1 MARELKY
8 TRNIGIAAHIDAG
21 KTTTTERI
29 LFYTGKSHKIGEVH
43 DGAATMDWMA
53 QEQERGITITSAA
66 TTCEWNFP
74 TKQGKTLPETLPYH
88 FNIIDTPG
96 HVDFTVEVNRSL
108 RVLDGL
114 VFLFSAV
121 DGVEPQSETNW
132 RLADQYNVPR
142 IGFVNKMDRQGSN
155 FLMVCQQVR
164 DMLKSNAVAIT
175 LPIGEENDFKGVVDL
190 VRNQAIVWD
199 EEGMGATYEIVPIPE
214 DMIAEV
220 KEYRSILIEAV
231 ADYDENLLEKFMED
245 ENSITEE
252 EINTALRAAVMDMA
266 IIPMIAGSSFK
277 NKGVQFMLDAVCKYL
292 PSPMDKAGIEGIHPD
307 DAELLEEDQ
316 VKILRKPDV
325 KEPFAAL
332 AFKIATD
339 PFVGRLAFFRAY
351 SGRLNAGSYVLNT
364 RSGNKERI
372 SRIYQMHANK
382 QNPIDYIEAGDIGAA
397 VGFKDIKT
405 GDTLCDEKHPIIL
418 ESMKFPAPVIGI
430 AIEPKTKA
438 DVDKMGM
445 ALAKL
450 AEEDPTFTV
459 RTDEASGQTIISG
472 MGELH
477 LDILVDRMK
486 REFKVEVNQ
495 GEPQVEY
502 KEAFT
507 KSAVHRETYKKQSGG
522 RGKFGDIVF
531 KLEPADEVEGK
542 VPKGLQFVNAVK
554 GGNVPKEY
562 IPSVEKG
569 FREAMK
575 TGPLAGYQVDSLKV
589 TLTDGSFHPVDSD
602 ALSFELAARMGYREV
617 AKAAGAVIL
626 EPIMK
631 MEVIT
636 PEENMGD
643 IVGDINRRRGQVND
657 MGDRNGAKTIKA
669 DVPLSEMFGY
679 VTTLRT
685 LSSGRA
691 TSTMEF
697 SHYAETPSNISEA
710 VIKKAKGNA

>member
-1 MARELKY
+1 
-8 TRNIGIAAHIDAG
+8 
-21 KTTTTERI
+21 
-29 LFYTGKSHKIGEVH
+29 
-43 DGAATMDWMA
+43 
-53 QEQERGITITSAA
+53 
-66 TTCEWNFP
+66 
-74 TKQGKTLPETLPYH
+74 
-88 FNIIDTPG
+88 
-96 HVDFTVEVNRSL
+96 
-108 RVLDGL
+108 
-114 VFLFSAV
+114 
-121 DGVEPQSETNW
+121 
-132 RLADQYNVPR
+132 
-142 IGFVNKMDRQGSN
+142 
-155 FLMVCQQVR
+155 
-164 DMLKSNAVAIT
+164 
-175 LPIGEENDFKGVVDL
+175 
-190 VRNQAIVWD
+190 
-199 EEGMGATYEIVPIPE
+199 
-214 DMIAEV
+214 
-220 KEYRSILIEAV
+220 
-231 ADYDENLLEKFMED
+231 
-245 ENSITEE
+245 
-252 EINTALRAAVMDMA
+252 
-266 IIPMIAGSSFK
+266 
-277 NKGVQFMLDAVCKYL
+277 MLDAVCKYL

-307 DAELLEEDQ
+307 DADLLEEDQ
-316 VKILRKPDV
+316 TKILRKPDV

-351 SGRLNAGSYVLNT
+351 SGRLGAGSYVLNT

-382 QNPIDYIEAGDIGAA
+382 QNPIEYIEAGDIGAA

-477 LDILVDRMK
+477 LDILVD
-486 REFKVEVNQ
+486 
-495 GEPQVEY
+495 
-502 KEAFT
+502 FT
-507 KSAVHRETYKKQSGG
+507 KSAQHRETYKKQSGG

-531 KLEPADEVEGK
+531 VLEPADEVDGK
-542 VPKGLQFVNAVK
+542 TPVGLQFINAVK

-589 TLTDGSFHPVDSD
+589 TLLDGSFHPVDSD
-602 ALSFELAARMGYREV
+602 ALSFELAARMGYKEV

-669 DVPLSEMFGY
+669 NVPLSEMFGY

-697 SHYAETPSNISEA
+697 SHYEQTPSNISEE